1 MKYRNK
7 AGSASVASTDPS
19 AMQRRKT
26 SGTLGPDIQAKI
38 GKQLHAYYEGLI
50 GPIPERFLELLQRL
64 DQADSEEKGRNAKGS
79 SE

>member
-1 MKYRNK
+1 
-7 AGSASVASTDPS
+7 
-19 AMQRRKT
+19 MQRRKT

-50 GPIPERFLELLQRL
+50 GPIPERFRELLQQL
-64 DQADSEEKGRNAKGS
+64 DQADSKEKGRNGAKGS